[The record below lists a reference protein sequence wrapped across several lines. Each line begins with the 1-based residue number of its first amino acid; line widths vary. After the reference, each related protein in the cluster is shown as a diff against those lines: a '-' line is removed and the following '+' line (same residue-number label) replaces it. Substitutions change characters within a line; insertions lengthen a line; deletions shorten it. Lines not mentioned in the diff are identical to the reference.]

1 MLHGRRDSRFGR
13 LLRYGFND
21 PAAAERL
28 LDLPELAGV
37 RGDPVLLDALGGTA
51 DPDLALLGLVRLV
64 EALPGPEDA
73 GGTGR
78 DGSRQALLDTLVAAK
93 PLRDRLLG
101 VLGASEA
108 LGDHLARHP
117 GDWQSLVTY
126 EAADLHPTTPE
137 FERALAEGVRGPAG
151 MARPRPD
158 ALRAAYRR
166 ALLGI
171 AARDVCGTIDV
182 VQSAAELADLAT
194 ATLRA
199 ALEIAAEEQPADAA
213 RCRLAVIGMGK
224 CGGRELNYVSDVDVI
239 FVAEPAADDG
249 GREGEEAKA
258 LQAATRLASRMMR
271 ICSDVTAEGTI
282 WPVDANLRPE
292 GRNGPLVRTL
302 SSHLA
307 YYQRWAK
314 TWEFQALLKARPVA
328 GDPELG
334 RAYVEAVEP
343 LVWQAAERE
352 NFVTDVQQM
361 RRRVVENIPVAQIE
375 RELKLGP
382 GGLRDVEFAV
392 QLLQLVHG
400 RTDPS
405 LRSGTTL
412 DALDALAAGG
422 YVGRADAAV
431 LDSAYRFLRSMEH
444 RIQLYKLRR
453 THLIPE
459 DEAELRRLGRSL
471 GFRTEPVS
479 ELGKEW
485 RQHAREVRRLHEKL
499 FYRPLLDAVA
509 RLEPGAARLSAAA
522 AGQRLEALG
531 YADPAGALRHLEALA
546 SGVTRKAAIQ
556 RTLLPVLLGW
566 FADSADPDA
575 GLLNFRKVSDAL
587 GRTPWYLRLLRDEG
601 AAAENLARVL
611 SAGRLAPDLLLRAP
625 EAVALLGDPEGL
637 RPRGRPALEQEI
649 LAAVGR
655 ADGGEQAVAAARGVR
670 RRELFRTAA
679 ADIIGAYRNGWHA
692 GGGGLHRNGATTAAP
707 GALGGP
713 LGATPASGLVGGTA
727 APGSLRGVS
736 GDGTVRGTGGGMA
749 AGGPGP
755 QGGSGGTARGVTPGF
770 RAPGSGPAPA
780 GRQGTGRGGGGL
792 GGVGQGA
799 PGSGSA
805 PAGRGPTGPVGGAPG
820 AAAGGSRGPAGRLG
834 SPGGQDGPGGPAAAA
849 RHTAAVPVMADP
861 DPAHNNLGASVDLV
875 GGAVSDINAAT
886 LAGALRAAVRDA
898 WGETLP
904 TRFAVIG
911 MGRFGGHELGYGSD
925 ADVLFV
931 HEPRDGVAE
940 QEASRA
946 AFAVANEM
954 RRLLQLPT
962 VDPPLHIDADLRP
975 EGKSGPLV
983 RTLGSY
989 AAYYRR
995 WSLVWES
1002 QALLRAEPVAGDAEL
1017 GRRFTELIDPLRYPA
1032 EGLGE
1037 DAVREIRRLKARM
1050 ESERL
1055 PRGADPTLHTKLGR
1069 GGLSDVEW
1077 TVQLIQ
1083 MRHGWAEP
1091 GLRTTRTRE
1100 ALAAAH
1106 AARLIDTEDA
1116 QILDEAWVLAT
1127 RVRNAVMLVRGR
1139 PGDTF
1144 PVGSRELAAVG
1155 RYLGYEPG
1163 HVGEMLDDYR
1173 RITRRARA
1181 VVERLFY
1188 GG

>member
-1 MLHGRRDSRFGR
+1 MTVPQGRRSSTYTR
-13 LLRYGFND
+13 LLRYGFTD

-28 LDLPELAGV
+28 LEGPGLASVGA
-37 RGDPVLLDALGGTA
+37 DPVLLDALGAAA
-51 DPDLALLGLVRLV
+51 DPDLALRGLVRLE
-64 EALPGPEDA
+64 EAERDA
-73 GGTGR
+73 GER
-78 DGSRQALLDTLVAAK
+78 RALLETLVAAK

-117 GDWQSLVTY
+117 GDWHVLHDF
-126 EAADLHPTTPE
+126 EPADLRPDVAQ
-137 FERALAEGVRGPAG
+137 FERSLAEGMRGGRERGLA
-151 MARPRPD
+151 APD

-171 AARDVCGTIDV
+171 AARDVSGSTDL
-182 VQSAAELADLAT
+182 STTAAELADLAT

-199 ALEIAAEEQPADAA
+199 ALAVAEEEQPADAA
-213 RCRLAVIGMGK
+213 ACRLAVIGMGK

-239 FVAEPAADDG
+239 FVAEPRGQTPED
-249 GREGEEAKA
+249 RA

-271 ICSDVTAEGTI
+271 VCSDVTPEGTI

-328 GDPELG
+328 GDTALG
-334 RAYVEAVEP
+334 GAYAEAVSQ

-352 NFVTDVQQM
+352 NFVADVQQM
-361 RRRVVENIPVAQIE
+361 RRRVVASIPAGQLE

-400 RTDPS
+400 RSDAT
-405 LRSGTTL
+405 LRVPGTL
-412 DALDALAAGG
+412 DALAALAAGG
-422 YVGRADAAV
+422 YVGRADAKA
-431 LDSAYRFLRSMEH
+431 LDAAYRFLRSMEH
-444 RIQLYKLRR
+444 HIQLYRLRR
-453 THLIPE
+453 THLVP
-459 DEAELRRLGRSL
+459 EAEADLRRLGRSL
-471 GFRTEPVS
+471 ARTHGWPQGTEPVA
-479 ELGKEW
+479 ELGAQW
-485 RQHAREVRRLHEKL
+485 RQHTREVRRLHEKL

-509 RLEPGAARLSAAA
+509 QLEPGEIRLSPKA

-531 YADPAGALRHLEALA
+531 YADPVGALRHLEALA

-575 GLLNFRKVSDAL
+575 GLLNFHKVSDAL

-625 EAVALLGDPEGL
+625 EAVALLGDPGGL
-637 RPRGRPALEQEI
+637 RPRTREALEQEV

-655 ADGGEQAVAAARGVR
+655 AEDAEAAIVAVRGVR

-679 ADIIGAYRNGWHA
+679 ADIIGAYGRA
-692 GGGGLHRNGATTAAP
+692 G
-707 GALGGP
+707 
-713 LGATPASGLVGGTA
+713 TPSEAHASGAHGT
-727 APGSLRGVS
+727 
-736 GDGTVRGTGGGMA
+736 
-749 AGGPGP
+749 
-755 QGGSGGTARGVTPGF
+755 
-770 RAPGSGPAPA
+770 
-780 GRQGTGRGGGGL
+780 
-792 GGVGQGA
+792 
-799 PGSGSA
+799 
-805 PAGRGPTGPVGGAPG
+805 
-820 AAAGGSRGPAGRLG
+820 GSRGAAETAGA
-834 SPGGQDGPGGPAAAA
+834 DHAA
-849 RHTAAVPVMADP
+849 RAGIVGDAVT
-861 DPAHNNLGASVDLV
+861 
-875 GGAVSDINAAT
+875 DINAAT
-886 LAGALRAAVRDA
+886 LAGALRAAVRA
-898 WGETLP
+898 EWGETLP

-911 MGRFGGHELGYGSD
+911 MGRFGGHEQGYGSD

-931 HEPRDGVAE
+931 HEPREGVPE
-940 QEASRA
+940 EEAAKA
-946 AFAVANEM
+946 AQAVAGEM

-962 VDPPLHIDADLRP
+962 TDPPLIVDADLRP
-975 EGKSGPLV
+975 EGRSGPIV
-983 RTLGSY
+983 RSLASY

-1002 QALLRAEPVAGDAEL
+1002 QALLRAEPVAGDADL
-1017 GRRFTELIDPLRYPA
+1017 GRRFVELIDPLRYPA

-1037 DAVREIRRLKARM
+1037 EAVREIRRLKARM

-1055 PRGADPTLHTKLGR
+1055 PRGADPTTHTKLGR

-1077 TVQLIQ
+1077 TVQLLQ
-1083 MRHGWAEP
+1083 MRHGWSVPA
-1091 GLRTTRTRE
+1091 LRTTRTRE
-1100 ALAAAH
+1100 ALAAAC
-1106 AARLIDTEDA
+1106 AAGLVPAEQARV
-1116 QILDEAWVLAT
+1116 LDEAWVLAT
-1127 RVRNAVMLVRGR
+1127 SVRNAVMLVRGR

-1144 PVGSRELAAVG
+1144 PGDARELAAVG

-1173 RITRRARA
+1173 RTTRRARA
-1181 VVERLFY
+1181 VVEELFY
-1188 GG
+1188 GSANGSRGGPHNGARGGR